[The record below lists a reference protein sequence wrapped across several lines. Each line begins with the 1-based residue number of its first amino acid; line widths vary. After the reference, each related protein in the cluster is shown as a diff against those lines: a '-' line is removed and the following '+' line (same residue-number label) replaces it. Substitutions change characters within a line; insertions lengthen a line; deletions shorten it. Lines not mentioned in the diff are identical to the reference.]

1 MRPNANPLSHVV
13 QKPIAPP
20 EISFLQAQ
28 GKLPWLRSIYTFPNI
43 TLTSLISMKV
53 EWNVYFKHFITIT
66 SFTNLESSLHLWH
79 ALPLSSCPFQL
90 GHFSYGFIGFVSDQ
104 LHPGFNLNLTISKNN
119 PTLRLNASKYQ
130 NQQFL
135 PQNLFFFFR
144 IHLPTAPSRKYVSLH
159 SGRLGQKECRRTGW
173 LFSL

>member
-119 PTLRLNASKYQ
+119 PTLRLNASKSLSGFCPKTCSFSESMCPQHLQVCGCIPDAWGKKIAGALGDY
-130 NQQFL
+130 FL
-135 PQNLFFFFR
+135 
-144 IHLPTAPSRKYVSLH
+144 YSL
-159 SGRLGQKECRRTGW
+159 
-173 LFSL
+173 